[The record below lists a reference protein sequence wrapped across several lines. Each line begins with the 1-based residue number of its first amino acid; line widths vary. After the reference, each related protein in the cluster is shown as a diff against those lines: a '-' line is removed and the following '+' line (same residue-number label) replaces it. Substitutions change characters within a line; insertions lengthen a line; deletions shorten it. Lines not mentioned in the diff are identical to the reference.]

1 MAESWSIAGTYFES
15 CNCEVAC
22 PCVFLSPP
30 TTGECTVLIAWHIDS
45 GSLGNTDLGGL
56 NVALA
61 VHSPGPMTEVQWKV
75 ALYLD
80 ERASQPQGQ
89 ALTQIFGGQAGGHFA
104 LIHRH
109 IDEVLG
115 VRGAAIDYRAEGKR
129 RSIRIADVGEADI
142 KAIDGIRGSQVTI
155 SNNPLA
161 VVPGEPVTVAKST
174 RLSYHDHGM
183 DWELTEKN
191 GFYSPFTYQGP

>member
-30 TTGECTVLIAWHIDS
+30 TTGDCTVLIAWHIDS

-61 VHSPGPMTEVQWKV
+61 VHSPGPMTQVQWRA

-80 ERASQPQGQ
+80 ERARQAQGQ

-104 LIHRH
+104 LISRH
-109 IDEVLG
+109 IGEMLG
-115 VRGAAIDYRAEGKR
+115 VKSAAMDYRAEGKR
-129 RSIRIADVGEADI
+129 RSIRIADVAEADI
-142 KAIDGIRGSQVTI
+142 EAIDGIGGSQVTI
-155 SNNPLA
+155 SNNPLG